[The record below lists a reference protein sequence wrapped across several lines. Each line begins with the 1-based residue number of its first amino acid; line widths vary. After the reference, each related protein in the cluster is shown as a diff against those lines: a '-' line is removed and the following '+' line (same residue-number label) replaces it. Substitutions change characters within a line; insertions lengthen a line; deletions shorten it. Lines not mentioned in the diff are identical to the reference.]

1 MADEELRKIDYDK
14 PISAETLFQLIN
26 SSIQSGKPLW
36 LQGAYL
42 REANL
47 SGAILYRA
55 NLREAR
61 LSGAD
66 LRGADLWGANLL
78 DAKHDDTTVWPEGI
92 DPVAAGAVLVDD
104 MRKDE
109 QDG

>member
-1 MADEELRKIDYDK
+1 MADEEFRKIDYDK

-47 SGAILYRA
+47 SGAILLDA
-55 NLREAR
+55 NL
-61 LSGAD
+61 G
-66 LRGADLWGANLL
+66 WANLL